1 LDAIR
6 TNLAYSCACPHVEAQ
21 LFAVLGLAL
30 NTGSR
35 LRNLDVLIFLM
46 LEAQPIGERHCGA
59 CEVKRLT
66 HRVLIG
72 FDHRRE
78 HGESVYDPDRGCDLT
93 RRLTFTDGDKLSELV
108 QRGNLICM
116 EVGRFTLSYEIVAGR
131 GAGVASPHGEALCE
145 TSGLK

>member
-1 LDAIR
+1 
-6 TNLAYSCACPHVEAQ
+6 
-21 LFAVLGLAL
+21 
-30 NTGSR
+30 
-35 LRNLDVLIFLM
+35 M

-131 GAGVASPHGEALCE
+131 GAGWLLLTAKHYAKLQG
-145 TSGLK
+145 